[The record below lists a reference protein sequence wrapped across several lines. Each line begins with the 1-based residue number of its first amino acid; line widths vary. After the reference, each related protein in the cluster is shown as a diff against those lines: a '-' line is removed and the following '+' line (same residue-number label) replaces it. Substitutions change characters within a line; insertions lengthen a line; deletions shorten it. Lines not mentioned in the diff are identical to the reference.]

1 MPDRTHVLVVND
13 SMMVGGAERVAV
25 DIANT
30 LDRNRFRVTFCSTRS
45 GGPLTDVLT
54 EDTDHVSLGRTATWD
69 LRKVVAFSR
78 LVSERQIDLIHSH
91 GRGSMKFVA
100 LARLS
105 GLVRT
110 PHLFHDHFGRLHL
123 DRSAPIGLREALR
136 RGVDTYVGVDERL
149 CDWARRTIG
158 LDPTTV
164 HLVRSGVDLTRFDG
178 IVPAD
183 IRSIWAIPD
192 DAVVFAMAANFR
204 QQKDHPTLF
213 RAMAALPKRLIDR
226 MHLLAIGS
234 TEADADYFAGCLRM
248 LDDFGLRDHVTTT
261 GARNDVPELLAGAD
275 AGVLC
280 AKNETGPLVVLEYM
294 ASSLPFVATDTG
306 EVTRAVRGLDIGWT
320 PAPRDAI
327 EVADALADAL
337 EMRPDERVAMGVRGR
352 RIAEELFS
360 QPSVTASV
368 EAIYDETL
376 ERLHR
381 PVPVG
386 KST

>member
-1 MPDRTHVLVVND
+1 MGERTHVLVVND

-30 LDRNRFRVTFCSTRS
+30 LDRDRYEVTFCSTRS
-45 GGPLTDVLT
+45 GGPLTDVLADDT
-54 EDTDHVSLGRTATWD
+54 EHVVLGRSTTWD

-78 LVSERQIDLIHSH
+78 LVRERGVDLIHSH

-105 GLVRT
+105 GLVTT

-123 DRSAPIGLREALR
+123 DRSAPVGLREALR

-149 CDWARRTIG
+149 CEWARRTIG
-158 LDPTTV
+158 LDPATV
-164 HLVRSGVDLTRFDG
+164 HLVRSGVDLNRFDG
-178 IVPAD
+178 IVASD
-183 IRSIWAIPD
+183 IRSMRSIPD
-192 DAVVFAMAANFR
+192 DAVVLAMAANFR

-213 RAMAALPKRLIDR
+213 RAMASLPDRLLQR

-234 TEADADYFAGCLRM
+234 TEADTDYYSGCLRM
-248 LDDFGLRDHVTTT
+248 VAEFGLGDRVTTT

-275 AGVLC
+275 VGVLC

-306 EVTRAVRGLDIGWT
+306 EVTRAVRDLGVGWT

-327 EVADALADAL
+327 EVADAIADVL
-337 EMRPDERVAMGVRGR
+337 EMRPDERKAMGLRGR
-352 RIAEELFS
+352 RTAEEMFS
-360 QPSVTASV
+360 QSIVTSAV
-368 EAIYDETL
+368 EAIYEQTL
-376 ERLHR
+376 GQADR
-381 PVPVG
+381 PAGVG
-386 KST
+386 NSA

>member
-13 SMMVGGAERVAV
+13 SMMIGGAERVAV

-30 LDRNRFRVTFCSTRS
+30 LDRDRFRVTFCSTRS
-45 GGPLTDVLT
+45 GGSLVDVLAP
-54 EDTDHVSLGRTATWD
+54 DIDHIVLGRTATWD
-69 LRKVVAFSR
+69 LTKVAKFA
-78 LVSERQIDLIHSH
+78 QIVTRRSVDLIHSH

-100 LARLS
+100 LSRVS

-123 DRSAPIGLREALR
+123 DRSAPLGLREAIR

-158 LDPTTV
+158 LDPTAV
-164 HLVRSGVDLTRFDG
+164 HLVRSGVDLTRFDD
-178 IVPAD
+178 IEPAPLRAEWP
-183 IRSIWAIPD
+183 ILE

-204 QQKDHPTLF
+204 QQKDHPTLL
-213 RAMAALPKRLIDR
+213 RAMAALPKQLIER

-234 TEADADYFAGCLRM
+234 TDADAAYFAGCQRM
-248 LDDFGLRDHVTTT
+248 IEDFSLGARVTTT
-261 GARNDVPELLAGAD
+261 GARNDVPQLLAGAD

-294 ASSLPFVATDTG
+294 AAGLPFVATDTG
-306 EVTRAVRGLDIGWT
+306 EVTRAVRGLDIGRT
-320 PAPRDAI
+320 PAPRDAL
-327 EVADALADAL
+327 EVADALADLL
-337 EMRPDERVAMGVRGR
+337 EMRPDERSAMGQRGR
-352 RIAEELFS
+352 EAAASMFS
-360 QPSVTASV
+360 QTIVTA
-368 EAIYDETL
+368 EI
-376 ERLHR
+376 ERLYELTLTEVGR
-381 PVPVG
+381 GLPVG